1 MFSSDF
7 FTGQSMQSPHRDEK
21 SWVSLSILQ
30 IQALQAVPA
39 LVSSDKSS
47 TDLVSPDNIA
57 ILIVDAVTW

>member
-1 MFSSDF
+1 
-7 FTGQSMQSPHRDEK
+7 MQSPHRDEK